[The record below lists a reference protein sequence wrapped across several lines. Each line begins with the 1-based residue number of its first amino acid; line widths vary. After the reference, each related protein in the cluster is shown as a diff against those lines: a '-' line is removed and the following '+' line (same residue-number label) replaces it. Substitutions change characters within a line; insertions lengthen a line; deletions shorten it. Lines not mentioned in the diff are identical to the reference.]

1 MPEGQ
6 VLRQTL
12 MSVFGLFA
20 LPPEVFACAQRSE
33 TQHSRVLL
41 GELGELA
48 HHVARGFDGGLELEA
63 LGLVLDE
70 DVVGRG

>member
-1 MPEGQ
+1 M
-6 VLRQTL
+6 
-12 MSVFGLFA
+12 
-20 LPPEVFACAQRSE
+20 PPEVFACAREVGRSN
-33 TQHSRVLL
+33 SRVLL

-70 DVVGRG
+70 NVVGRG